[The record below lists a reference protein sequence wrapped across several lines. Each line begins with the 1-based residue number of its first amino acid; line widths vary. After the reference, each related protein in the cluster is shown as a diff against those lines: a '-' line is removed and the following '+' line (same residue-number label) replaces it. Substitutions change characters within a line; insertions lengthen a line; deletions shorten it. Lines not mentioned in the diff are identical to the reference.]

1 MIKRT
6 WFHWFKRALLAHK
19 NSQREVFLATRVQ
32 QKSKERERAR
42 GLDDDGLFV
51 FFIYSREKGGDF
63 FWIYLTSPLSNWS
76 CSIWPH
82 ALSLPLSLS
91 SSLSFTLGNKKKNGH
106 DSLFQGGLHKKT
118 RAFTHPHK
126 VPTHLNK
133 NGTRCGRHFYAQDQ
147 RGEPRPPERRQE
159 ESQKQTGETP
169 PIR

>member
-1 MIKRT
+1 MRVGWMMMDCLFFLSIRGKREEIFFGFISHLPFQT
-6 WFHWFKRALLAHK
+6 EAAASGHTL
-19 NSQREVFLATRVQ
+19 SVFL
-32 QKSKERERAR
+32 S
-42 GLDDDGLFV
+42 
-51 FFIYSREKGGDF
+51 
-63 FWIYLTSPLSNWS
+63 LS
-76 CSIWPH
+76 
-82 ALSLPLSLS
+82 LSLPLSLP
-91 SSLSFTLGNKKKNGH
+91 LWETKKKTD

>member
-1 MIKRT
+1 MRVGWMMMDCLFFYLFEGKGRRFFLDLSHISP
-6 WFHWFKRALLAHK
+6 FKLKLQH
-19 NSQREVFLATRVQ
+19 LATR
-32 QKSKERERAR
+32 S
-42 GLDDDGLFV
+42 
-51 FFIYSREKGGDF
+51 
-63 FWIYLTSPLSNWS
+63 LSS
-76 CSIWPH
+76 SLS
-82 ALSLPLSLS
+82 LSLPLSLP
-91 SSLSFTLGNKKKNGH
+91 LWETKKKTD